1 MFFLEVGSGCGEKWE
16 EMSGGVLL
24 SVSLSLSLSC
34 CLHTPPSAHQFIRLL
49 RGTLSPEEKPWVGV
63 CNFWWMNTS
72 LTHSSFIW
80 LFNLDSVSFPISH
93 LLSLWTSFFLSFWPL
108 LLAQDSGFWFNWIV
122 LNSGSLLHLL
132 WSSQRLFDSD
142 FLWSLAL

>member
-1 MFFLEVGSGCGEKWE
+1 MVIVVVVGGGEAVG
-16 EMSGGVLL
+16 GGVPLH
-24 SVSLSLSLSC
+24 SFSLSLSLF
-34 CLHTPPSAHQFIRLL
+34 LRTPPSAHQFIRLL

-63 CNFWWMNTS
+63 CNFWWMNTYW
-72 LTHSSFIW
+72 LT
-80 LFNLDSVSFPISH
+80 P
-93 LLSLWTSFFLSFWPL
+93 LLSDCLILTLSLPLFLSPSLICSLSEPLSLSFWPL
-108 LLAQDSGFWFNWIV
+108 LLAQDSGCWFNWIV